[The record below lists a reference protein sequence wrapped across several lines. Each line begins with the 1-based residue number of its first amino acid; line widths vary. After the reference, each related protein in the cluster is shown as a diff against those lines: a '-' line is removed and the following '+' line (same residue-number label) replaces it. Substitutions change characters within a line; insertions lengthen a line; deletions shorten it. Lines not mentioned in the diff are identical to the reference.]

1 MPTHA
6 LQALCLLR
14 RPPGGARMRLAC
26 AADVAAVF
34 AQVLAAEPV
43 EVFGVVCVTA
53 KHEAIGYHE
62 VGRGTLDSVH
72 VHPRDV
78 FKVAL
83 YANAAAVFVG
93 HNHPSGDVAPSDEDR
108 KVTERLAAAGRIVG
122 IEVLDH
128 VVVADGAY
136 FSFRERGLLR
146 PPCVAEAAAGTTG
159 DARQTRGG

>member
-6 LQALCLLR
+6 LQALYLVR
-14 RPPGGARMRLAC
+14 RPPAAGRVRLGTAREVAELFSKALAS
-26 AADVAAVF
+26 
-34 AQVLAAEPV
+34 EPV

-62 VGRGTLDSVH
+62 VARGTLDLVH

-83 YANAAAVFVG
+83 YANAAAVLVG
-93 HNHPSGDVAPSDEDR
+93 HNHPSGDVTPSEEDR
-108 KVTERLAAAGRIVG
+108 KLTERIAAAGRILG
-122 IEVLDH
+122 IDVLDH

-146 PPCVAEAAAGTTG
+146 PPGVEGTPVVSVDTPHP
-159 DARQTRGG
+159 RGG

>member
-6 LQALCLLR
+6 LQALYLVR
-14 RPPGGARMRLAC
+14 RPPAAARVRLGTARE
-26 AADVAAVF
+26 VAELF
-34 AQVLAAEPV
+34 AKALASEPV

-53 KHEAIGYHE
+53 KHDAIGYHE
-62 VGRGTLDSVH
+62 VARGTLDLVH

-83 YANAAAVFVG
+83 YANAAAVLVG
-93 HNHPSGDVAPSDEDR
+93 HNHPSGDVTPSEEDR
-108 KVTERLAAAGRIVG
+108 KLTERIAAAGRILG
-122 IEVLDH
+122 IDVLDH

-146 PPCVAEAAAGTTG
+146 PPGVDGAAVVSV
-159 DARQTRGG
+159 DAPHPRGG